1 MIQHNKILVIQT
13 SFIGDVILATSLL
26 ETLHSEHPK
35 ARIDVLVRKGCESI
49 FEGHPFLET
58 VHVWNKK
65 EGKYKTL
72 LNTIKAVRAMRYDL
86 IVNPHRFA
94 SSGLICMLSKAKNTV
109 GFKKNPLSSFYSKS
123 YEHLFDGT
131 HEIERNHL
139 LVSDAVH
146 LQKPLTPKLY
156 PQGSDFEK
164 VKSYKEET
172 YRCFAP
178 TSVWFTK
185 QWRSEQW
192 IELIDS
198 MPHSEHVLLLGA
210 PSDKLQCEEIK
221 SKSTH
226 PNIKNLSGS
235 LSLLQS
241 AAVWKDAK
249 MNYANDS
256 APMHLC
262 SSTNAPTTVIYCSTI
277 PAFGFGPLSDDA
289 RVIETNE
296 DLDCR
301 PCGLHGHKACPKGHF
316 KCATTIS
323 QSQFE
328 F

>member
-1 MIQHNKILVIQT
+1 MIKHNKILVVQT

-109 GFKKNPLSSFYSKS
+109 GFKKNPLSFFYSKS
-123 YEHLFDGT
+123 YDHLFDGT

-139 LVSDAVH
+139 LISDAVN

-156 PQGSDFEK
+156 PQASDFEK
-164 VKSYKEET
+164 VKPFKECSF
-172 YRCFAP
+172 RCFAP

-185 QWRSEQW
+185 QWSIEKW

-198 MPHSEHVLLLGA
+198 MPIKDQVYLLGA
-210 PSDKLQCEEIK
+210 PADSNQCDEIK
-221 SKSTH
+221 AKTNH
-226 PNIKNLSGS
+226 PKVQNLAGK

-241 AAVWKDAK
+241 AALMKDAE
-249 MNYANDS
+249 MNYVNDS

-262 SSTNAPTTVIYCSTI
+262 SSMNAPTTAVFCSTV
-277 PAFGFGPLSDDA
+277 PRFGFGPLSDDSKI
-289 RVIETNE
+289 IETTE
-296 DLDCR
+296 KLDCR
-301 PCGLHGHKACPKGHF
+301 PCGLHGYQACPKGHF
-316 KCATTIS
+316 KCSTSIDIS
-323 QSQFE
+323 QFHS
-328 F
+328 

>member
-1 MIQHNKILVIQT
+1 MIAINKILVIQT
-13 SFIGDVILATSLL
+13 SFIGDVILSTSLL
-26 ETLHSEHPK
+26 ETLHASYPDAK
-35 ARIDVLVRKGCESI
+35 IDILVRKGSDSI
-49 FEGHPFLET
+49 FEGHPFLGR
-58 VHVWNKK
+58 VMIWDKK
-65 EGKYKTL
+65 GGKYKNL
-72 LNTIKAVRAMRYDL
+72 LRIIKNVRSERYDL
-86 IVNPHRFA
+86 IVNPHRFT
-94 SSGLICMLSKAKNTV
+94 SSGVVCALSSASMTV
-109 GFKKNPLSSFYSKS
+109 GFKKNPLHFLFSESF
-123 YEHLFDGT
+123 EHNFDGQ
-131 HEIERNHL
+131 HEINRNHSL
-139 LVSDAVH
+139 IEKLVGNNTPA
-146 LQKPLTPKLY
+146 KPKLY
-156 PQGSDFEK
+156 PQPSDFEK

-241 AAVWKDAK
+241 AALLKDAK